1 MAHMNTEPI
10 IPLPPPARLRT
21 DVFLTFGGKV
31 ATLLLGLAIAVLVAR
46 ELGPSGQGLFAV
58 AFSLGLMLVQFGS
71 LGLTT
76 ANPYFVARSPET
88 VPRIIGNALWL
99 AGALGIVLAGV
110 GIAIKVITPNVI
122 EGLGWAPLAVT
133 LVGIPGALAA
143 ALLQS
148 ILLGEGRMVAYNAVD
163 VSQAALTLVAL
174 IAGFVLADLGL
185 TGTLVVLAAGRYA
198 AAAAYFVL
206 LAKRSPVVPRPDL
219 VLVRRMLTYGFRIYV
234 AILVSFLVIRLD
246 LLLVNSF
253 LGRTEA
259 GLYSVAATLADGMF
273 VLPTVIGLNLFTRVA
288 RGDPTEA
295 SAEVFRSVAV
305 LYGLFCLATVP
316 VAGIAIRAFFG
327 DDYSGATS
335 LYYWLLP
342 GIFSLGMLTI
352 LSHHFAGRGY
362 PLQAMAF
369 LIAGL
374 ALNVVLNVVF
384 LPGRGAW
391 VASLTSS
398 ITYAVLLV
406 LHMWLFAREAGSYRV
421 LLPRPGEV
429 VHFVR
434 VAFSRAPG

>member
-1 MAHMNTEPI
+1 M
-10 IPLPPPARLRT
+10 
-21 DVFLTFGGKV
+21 
-31 ATLLLGLAIAVLVAR
+31 
-46 ELGPSGQGLFAV
+46 
-58 AFSLGLMLVQFGS
+58 
-71 LGLTT
+71 
-76 ANPYFVARSPET
+76 
-88 VPRIIGNALWL
+88 
-99 AGALGIVLAGV
+99 
-110 GIAIKVITPNVI
+110 
-122 EGLGWAPLAVT
+122 
-133 LVGIPGALAA
+133 
-143 ALLQS
+143 
-148 ILLGEGRMVAYNAVD
+148 
-163 VSQAALTLVAL
+163 
-174 IAGFVLADLGL
+174 
-185 TGTLVVLAAGRYA
+185 
-198 AAAAYFVL
+198 
-206 LAKRSPVVPRPDL
+206 
-219 VLVRRMLTYGFRIYV
+219 LVRRMLTYGFRIYV

-253 LGRTEA
+253 LGRTQA
-259 GLYSVAATLADGMF
+259 GLYSVAATFADGMF

-305 LYGLFCLATVP
+305 LYGLFCLATAP
-316 VAGIAIRAFFG
+316 VAGIAIRTFFG

-374 ALNVVLNVVF
+374 ALNVVLNVIF

-421 LLPRPGEV
+421 LLPRPREV

-434 VAFSRAPG
+434 VAFSRAPA